1 MGGEERWPLSWLLK
15 YSSASSLRFCKPH
28 IKAFSPTLTLEE
40 VAKAIIPVS
49 KGQGEDSAPLSDL
62 ALPCMAPHLPALTP
76 WFTFPHQNR
85 MGGRSR
91 EQGWSVEASLRAIE
105 PKHIWGGAR

>member
-1 MGGEERWPLSWLLK
+1 MAITMAIKVLFSLLPQVLQTSYQSLLPDSHLGRGGKGYYPS
-15 YSSASSLRFCKPH
+15 
-28 IKAFSPTLTLEE
+28 
-40 VAKAIIPVS
+40 VS

-76 WFTFPHQNR
+76 WSTFPHQNR

-91 EQGWSVEASLRAIE
+91 EQGWSVEASLRAME
-105 PKHIWGGAR
+105 P